1 MVLEGDGEWTLVEK
15 KRTKRKPGPRLLGKS
30 NMDTTP
36 PRPPRPP
43 KQSKNPPKTT
53 KDQDSVAIG
62 NHFDILNG
70 E

>member
-15 KRTKRKPGPRLLGKS
+15 KRTKKKSGPRLLGKS
-30 NMDTTP
+30 SMDTT
-36 PRPPRPP
+36 PP
-43 KQSKNPPKTT
+43 KQSKNPLKTT

>member
-1 MVLEGDGEWTLVEK
+1 MMLEGDDEWTLVEK
-15 KRTKRKPGPRLLGKS
+15 KRTKRKSGPRLLGKS
-30 NMDTTP
+30 SMGTTP
-36 PRPPRPP
+36 S
-43 KQSKNPPKTT
+43 KQSKHPPKTS

>member
-15 KRTKRKPGPRLLGKS
+15 RKTKRKSGPRLLGKS
-30 NMDTTP
+30 SMDTT
-36 PRPPRPP
+36 PPRPP

>member
-43 KQSKNPPKTT
+43 KQSKNPPK
-53 KDQDSVAIG
+53 DQDSVAIG